1 MNYSYRVEQAI
12 RAAGMLHRDQ
22 VRRGTVPYP
31 YVTHLV
37 SVAWL
42 TASYTDDEDVLITAL
57 LHDSIEDTAYTL
69 EELEEDFG
77 AHVRALV
84 AAVSHPAV
92 EDLPSRERWR
102 VRRERYAE
110 QLREAPEGA
119 LIVAAADKI
128 HNMRA
133 AIEEYFG
140 APLRFLAD
148 FGGTLDE
155 RVLAYQSVGNI
166 LNSRLE
172 NGIVHEFNHVFEE
185 YRAFVHETQKAADR
199 QRTV

>member
-31 YVTHLV
+31 YITHLV

-42 TASYTDDEDVLITAL
+42 AAGYTNDEDVLIAAL
-57 LHDSIEDTAYTL
+57 LHDTIEDTPYTFS
-69 EELEEDFG
+69 ELEEDFG
-77 AHVRALV
+77 ARVRELV
-84 AAVSHPAV
+84 AAVTHPELAEV
-92 EDLPSRERWR
+92 PPRERWR
-102 VRRERYAE
+102 ERREQYAE
-110 QLREAPEGA
+110 QLREAPEDA
-119 LIVAAADKI
+119 LVIAAADKI

-133 AIEEYFG
+133 SIEEYYG
-140 APLRFLAD
+140 APERFLED

-155 RVLAYQSVGNI
+155 RVRAYQSVGNI

-172 NGIVHEFNHVFEE
+172 SGIVHEFNHVFEE
-185 YRAFVHETQKAADR
+185 YRQFVHDTQKATTQGDA
-199 QRTV
+199 